1 MLSKM
6 KQYTDE
12 SQTDYLID
20 KGFDKPSPKWVQ
32 DENGEY
38 RVRVNN
44 AGYDIWELLKLL
56 SRFTIEI
63 DNNTDEK
70 SWVVSVPNYYVV
82 CKELIDCL
90 FILCLQLKK
99 DGKL

>member
-1 MLSKM
+1 M
-6 KQYTDE
+6 KQYTNE
-12 SQTDYLID
+12 QQTHYLID

-32 DENGEY
+32 DENGG
-38 RVRVNN
+38 VNN
-44 AGYDIWELLKLL
+44 AGYDIGELLNLL

-63 DNNTDEK
+63 DNNTDSK

-82 CKELIDCL
+82 CKELIDCF

>member
-1 MLSKM
+1 M
-6 KQYTDE
+6 KQFTTPE
-12 SQTDYLID
+12 QTDFLID

-38 RVRVNN
+38 RVMANN
-44 AGYDIWELLKLL
+44 AGYDIWELLNQL

-63 DNNTDEK
+63 NNNTDKK
-70 SWVVSVPNYYVV
+70 SWVVSNPNYYVV

-90 FILCLQLKK
+90 FILCAKLKK